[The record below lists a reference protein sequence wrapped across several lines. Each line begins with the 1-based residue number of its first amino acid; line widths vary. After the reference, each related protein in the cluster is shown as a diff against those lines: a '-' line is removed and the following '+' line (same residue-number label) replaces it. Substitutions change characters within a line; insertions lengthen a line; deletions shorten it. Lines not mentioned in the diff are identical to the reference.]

1 LALNAL
7 SILVTPLI
15 YDSQKRIKHMAKLR
29 LLVICLLVLVV
40 AGTVFAQETELPDL
54 EGATVTVAVENAY
67 PPFNYIDEES
77 GEAIGWDYDTLNEIC
92 KRLNCVPEFIETSW
106 DGMIVAVSNG
116 EFDIAADGISIT
128 EERKQVVD
136 YSMPYITT
144 IQRFMV
150 RLDEDRFTTSQEF
163 IDTEDYVIGV
173 QTGTTNFDLAQEL
186 VGDDRLVSFDTFG
199 ATVQALIAG
208 DVDAVI
214 IDDVAG
220 QGYTGVNA
228 DEIKLLTEEL
238 SSDPLGFIFPPGSE
252 LVAAVDAA
260 LLSMQED
267 GTLARISAR
276 WGLAAPIDTIAD
288 VVVMATEADEPQFTT
303 LLAAVQ
309 AAGLAEALADDGATL
324 TVFAPT
330 DEAFAALPEGAL
342 EMVLADPELLTRIL
356 TYHVIEGAVTSDML
370 SDMSVATLETGEIAI
385 TVAEDGTVMVNDAT
399 VITAD
404 IGASNGIIHVID
416 KVLLPAD
423 VAEALAGS

>member
-1 LALNAL
+1 MLKFRVLVALL
-7 SILVTPLI
+7 LG
-15 YDSQKRIKHMAKLR
+15 
-29 LLVICLLVLVV
+29 LLV
-40 AGTVFAQETELPDL
+40 AGAVIAQETELPDL
-54 EGATVTVAVENAY
+54 EGATITVAVENAY
-67 PPFNYIDEES
+67 PPFNYIDELS
-77 GEAIGWDYDTLNEIC
+77 GEAVGWDYDTLNEIC

-136 YSMPYITT
+136 YSIPYITT

-163 IDTEDYVIGV
+163 IDTEEYVIGV

-186 VGDDRLVSFDTFG
+186 VGDDRLVSFDSFG
-199 ATVQALIAG
+199 AAIQALIAG

-220 QGYTGVNA
+220 QGYTGENA
-228 DEIKLLTEEL
+228 DKIKLLSEEL
-238 SSDPLGFIFPPGSE
+238 SSDPLGFIFPKGSE
-252 LVAAVDAA
+252 LVDAVNAA
-260 LLSMQED
+260 LMSMEED
-267 GTLARISAR
+267 GTLLRISAR

-288 VVVMATEADEPQFTT
+288 VVVMAAEDDEPQFTT

-309 AAGLAEALADDGATL
+309 AAGLVEVLADEGNTF

-342 EMVLADPELLTRIL
+342 DMVLADTELLTRIL

-370 SDMSVATLETGEIAI
+370 SDMSVTTMEMTAPGAEPLGGEITI
-385 TVAEDGTVMVNDAT
+385 TVAEEGGIMINDAN
-399 VITAD
+399 VVTAD
-404 IGASNGIIHVID
+404 IPASNGIIHVID

-423 VAEALAGS
+423 VAEALAGN

>member
-1 LALNAL
+1 M
-7 SILVTPLI
+7 P
-15 YDSQKRIKHMAKLR
+15 KLR
-29 LLVICLLVLVV
+29 LLLALLLVLVV
-40 AGTVFAQETELPDL
+40 AGAVIAQETELPDL
-54 EGATVTVAVENAY
+54 EGATITVAVENAY
-67 PPFNYIDEES
+67 PPFNYIDELS

-92 KRLNCVPEFIETSW
+92 ERLNCVPEFIETSW

-186 VGDDRLVSFDTFG
+186 VGDDRLVSFDSFG
-199 ATVQALIAG
+199 AAIQALIAS

-220 QGYTGVNA
+220 QGYTGANA
-228 DEIKLLTEEL
+228 DQIKLLSEEL

-260 LLSMQED
+260 LLSMEED
-267 GTLARISAR
+267 GTLLRISAR

-288 VVVMATEADEPQFTT
+288 VVVMAAEGDEPQFTT

-309 AAGLAEALADDGATL
+309 AAGLVDVLADDGATF

-342 EMVLADPELLTRIL
+342 EMVLADTELLTRIL
-356 TYHVIEGAVTSDML
+356 TYHVVAGAVTSDML
-370 SDMSVATLETGEIAI
+370 SDMSVATMEMTAPGAELLGGEITI
-385 TVAEDGTVMVNDAT
+385 TVAEEGGIMVNDAN

-404 IGASNGIIHVID
+404 IPASNGIIHVID

>member
-1 LALNAL
+1 M
-7 SILVTPLI
+7 P
-15 YDSQKRIKHMAKLR
+15 KLR
-29 LLVICLLVLVV
+29 LLVALLLVLVV
-40 AGTVFAQETELPDL
+40 ASAVIAQETELPDL
-54 EGATVTVAVENAY
+54 EGATITVAVENAY
-67 PPFNYIDEES
+67 PPFNYIDEAS

-92 KRLNCVPEFIETSW
+92 KRINCVPEFIETSW

-128 EERKQVVD
+128 DERKQVVD

-150 RLDEDRFTTSQEF
+150 RLDEDRFATSQEF
-163 IDTEDYVIGV
+163 IDTDEYVIGV

-186 VGDDRLVSFDTFG
+186 VGDDRMVSYDSFG
-199 ATVQALIAG
+199 AAIQALIAG

-220 QGYTGVNA
+220 QGYTGANA
-228 DEIKLLTEEL
+228 DQIKLLSEEL
-238 SSDPLGFIFPPGSE
+238 SSDPLGFIFPKGSE

-260 LLSMQED
+260 LMSMEED
-267 GTLARISAR
+267 GTLLRISAR

-288 VVVMATEADEPQFTT
+288 VVVMATEAEEPQFTT

-309 AAGLAEALADDGATL
+309 AAGLAEALADEGATL

-330 DEAFAALPEGAL
+330 DAAFAALPEGAL
-342 EMVLADPELLTRIL
+342 EMVLADTELLTRIL
-356 TYHVIEGAVTSDML
+356 TYHVVAGAVTSDML
-370 SDMSVATLETGEIAI
+370 SDMSVATLETGELAI

>member
-1 LALNAL
+1 
-7 SILVTPLI
+7 
-15 YDSQKRIKHMAKLR
+15 MAKLR